1 MFLGV
6 PFNIASYSLLTC
18 IVAKLLKL
26 KPGDFIWTGGDCHIY
41 QNHFKQAKEQIRR
54 EPQPAPKL
62 LMPNLQSLAGV
73 IRAKP
78 KEFQLL
84 GYSPMESIKAPMAV

>member
-1 MFLGV
+1 
-6 PFNIASYSLLTC
+6 
-18 IVAKLLKL
+18 
-26 KPGDFIWTGGDCHIY
+26 
-41 QNHFKQAKEQIRR
+41 
-54 EPQPAPKL
+54 

-84 GYSPMESIKAPMAV
+84 GYNPMESIKAPMAV